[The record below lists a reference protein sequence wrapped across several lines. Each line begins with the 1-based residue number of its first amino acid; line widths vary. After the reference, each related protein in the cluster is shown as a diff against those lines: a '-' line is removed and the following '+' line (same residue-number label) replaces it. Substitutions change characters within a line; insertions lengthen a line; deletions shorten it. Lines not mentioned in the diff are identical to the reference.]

1 MVYLSLNESMKGTDK
16 IEIIPIR
23 IKEDIVSGQNISD
36 MIVKS
41 ISQVNES
48 LKNNDV
54 LVVTHKII
62 SKSEDR
68 LVSLAEIDPSFKAK
82 RIAKSQSKDPR
93 LVELIMTEAL
103 ELVRIHDR
111 VMIAETKHGF
121 VCANAGIDTSNV
133 DWDGN
138 KVALLPIDSDF
149 SASKIRKDIWN
160 KEKKNVA
167 VVISDTFGRPFREGQ
182 INVAIGVSGL
192 NPIKSYVGKRDMYGK
207 PLRVTEIAIADEI
220 ASAAELVMK
229 KSARIPV
236 VILRGLRYSS
246 KQTNIS
252 RLIRPKE
259 NDFFR

>member
-1 MVYLSLNESMKGTDK
+1 MKGTDK

-62 SKSEDR
+62 SKAEDR
-68 LVSLAEIDPSFKAK
+68 LVSLAEIDPSSKAK

-93 LVELIMTEAL
+93 LVELIMSEAL
-103 ELVRIHDR
+103 ELVRIHDG
-111 VMIAETKHGF
+111 VIIAETKHGF
-121 VCANAGIDTSNV
+121 VCANAGIDISNV
-133 DWDGN
+133 DRDGN
-138 KVALLPIDSDF
+138 KVALLPRDSDC

-160 KEKKNVA
+160 KEKKDVA

-246 KQTNIS
+246 RQTNIS
-252 RLIRPKE
+252 TLIRPKE
-259 NDFFR
+259 SDFFR